1 MPQNKCVFKNRCHD
15 EEAESDVLMSPC
27 FQISPDVE
35 LKDVPTSGEEYLL
48 KVMQERQ
55 KCTTITKCNKDYS
68 KFAKNQSCF
77 VKEEPHAQAP
87 ERLKPTIEWQNIQV
101 ADFSEVRMYV
111 SRIQKK
117 RSVWPNDVKSIVF
130 EHNNPKGWKNFFDKN
145 EPTLSCVLG
154 LQYTLIDDGLE
165 NLIQII
171 KGTKPGHSIGYKIGQ
186 WIYAFLA
193 CIKQPLLS
201 ETISIL
207 RSLARRCAEIRSN
220 LNQEDENVISDVA
233 PLNIFIC
240 LVSRYFRQYD
250 LAD

>member
-1 MPQNKCVFKNRCHD
+1 MPQKKYVYKNHCRD
-15 EEAESDVLMSPC
+15 EEESDQLMSPC
-27 FQISPDVE
+27 FQISSAVE

-55 KCTTITKCNKDYS
+55 KYSTITKCDKDYT
-68 KFAKNQSCF
+68 KFAKNQSRF
-77 VKEEPHAQAP
+77 IKEETPAQAP

-101 ADFSEVRMYV
+101 ADFSEIRMYV

-117 RSVWPNDVKSIVF
+117 TSIWPSTLKKIQF
-130 EHNNPKGWKNFFDKN
+130 EHNNPKGWRNFFDKN

-154 LQYTLIDDGLE
+154 LQYALLDDGLE
-165 NLIQII
+165 NLVQILEE
-171 KGTKPGHSIGYKIGQ
+171 TKPGDSIGHKTGQ

-220 LNQEDENVISDVA
+220 LNEGEENVILTVGVNSRG
-233 PLNIFIC
+233 IC
-240 LVSRYFRQYD
+240 N
-250 LAD
+250 